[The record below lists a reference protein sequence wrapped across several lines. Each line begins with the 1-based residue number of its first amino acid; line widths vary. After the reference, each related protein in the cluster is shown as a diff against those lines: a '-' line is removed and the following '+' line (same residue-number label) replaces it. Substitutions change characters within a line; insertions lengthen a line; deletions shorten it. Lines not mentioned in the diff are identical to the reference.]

1 MTLSLVA
8 RPRGLSC
15 SGALP
20 RPRTGLGFAFA
31 GRFAVGPRVP
41 LRAPAPSVAHPDDD
55 HFSWNTSDFTMTGTT
70 PLGATGAP
78 TSM

>member
-1 MTLSLVA
+1 MLGGPSLGHGPA
-8 RPRGLSC
+8 S
-15 SGALP
+15 A
-20 RPRTGLGFAFA
+20 FAFA